1 MNIIKN
7 IHTLIKVQMCVMVII
22 YQKVICVIGII
33 TLGIYHNIQTQQ

>member
-7 IHTLIKVQMCVMVII
+7 IHTLIRVQMCVMVII
-22 YQKVICVIGII
+22 YQKVICVIEII